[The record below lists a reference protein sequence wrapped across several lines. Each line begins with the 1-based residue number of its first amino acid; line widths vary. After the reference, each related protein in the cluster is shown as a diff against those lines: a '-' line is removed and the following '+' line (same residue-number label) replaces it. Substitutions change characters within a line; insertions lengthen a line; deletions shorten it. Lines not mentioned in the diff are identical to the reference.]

1 MFKLF
6 LLSVISVFLFAQN
19 PSIYALLGD
28 VIYNNANE
36 IKELTKVSSFENE
49 KKDIEDYID
58 KTEQLKQIGFL
69 IDSGDGNYSN
79 REYLKD
85 LRELSKEND
94 KFVRLVN
101 SKFIDAI
108 DNNDTNTFVQLID
121 LDIVQKEKSIEKVK
135 SFIRAHEGDVNSTEY
150 YLQYKD
156 ALQTEKIEQNKA
168 QKTSNN
174 EKMSQIERIREKDKK
189 RQKALQEELEKM
201 MKDKKKQIYKQ
212 QKDALENY

>member
-58 KTEQLKQIGFL
+58 KTEQVKQIGFL

-108 DNNDTNTFVQLID
+108 DNNDTSTFVQLID

>member
-108 DNNDTNTFVQLID
+108 DNNDTSTFVQLID

-189 RQKALQEELEKM
+189 RQKALHQELEKM